1 MVNPLPNIKNSD
13 WFILKAC
20 TGNKVNFAEK
30 LKFVPNDKILG
41 WSKLKV
47 FEDDDLNVAEMT
59 EFVSQMTGQKTLWE
73 NKENACY
80 QHFLLSHNVFSVFQS
95 LEMVDFF
102 FFVKG

>member
-13 WFILKAC
+13 WFKLKAC

-47 FEDDDLNVAEMT
+47 FEDDDLNVAQMT
-59 EFVSQMTGQKTLWE
+59 EFVSHDRTE
-73 NKENACY
+73 NIVGKQRKC
-80 QHFLLSHNVFSVFQS
+80 LLPAISPFPQCFQCIS
-95 LEMVDFF
+95 ES
-102 FFVKG
+102 